1 MSDISTN
8 YMADYSK
15 GIQALI
21 KAIEDQTKA
30 TDRHSNSLARATWVL
45 AIVTAVLALPPVISF
60 VRFVG
65 NWLT

>member
-1 MSDISTN
+1 MSYRSGEYT
-8 YMADYSK
+8 A
-15 GIQALI
+15 GINALI
-21 KAIEDQTKA
+21 KAIEEQTKA
-30 TDRHSNSLARATWVL
+30 MDRHSKSLAWATWAL

>member
-1 MSDISTN
+1 M
-8 YMADYSK
+8 
-15 GIQALI
+15 
-21 KAIEDQTKA
+21 
-30 TDRHSNSLARATWVL
+30 DRHSKSLAWATWAL